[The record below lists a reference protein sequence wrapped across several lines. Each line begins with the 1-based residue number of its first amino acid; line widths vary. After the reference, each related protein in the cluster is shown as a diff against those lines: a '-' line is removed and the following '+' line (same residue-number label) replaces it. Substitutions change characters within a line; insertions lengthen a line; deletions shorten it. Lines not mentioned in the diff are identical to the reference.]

1 VAPINVRGRFSI
13 LGGMIALV
21 VAVSLPALSFWQ
33 EYRSLEA
40 SIQGSNRVRAVAI
53 TRVINQY
60 PDTWRFRRD
69 LLAEL
74 LAFTDIEER
83 REGVASVLIVDLD
96 GKIVVESGAEP
107 RGPLI
112 VRRAQLFDSGAK
124 VGYVENRYSLRGMI
138 WRTVWAG
145 VVGLILGAV
154 VYAVLWR
161 LQRRVVER
169 TAELEL
175 TLSRVERQ
183 SRQAALLAE
192 LGGFLAACTTS
203 EEASDTVARFAPQL
217 YPEWSGVIYL
227 VNPSRNQLLAAGRWG
242 VAPPARDAL
251 AHEDCWA
258 LRRGQTHR
266 AGGSRT
272 GLVCAHIASDVAAET
287 LCLPMVAQGEL
298 LGLLHIVSAM
308 PGGGDPDGIGDLAER
323 VILQVAEAT
332 SMAIANL
339 KLRDTLRQQSIRDPL
354 TGLYNR
360 RFLEESL
367 GRELALAQR
376 KGDSLATF
384 MLDVDH
390 FKRFNDSYGH
400 EAGDAV
406 LRTLGRTLKEMARAS
421 DIVCRF
427 GGEEFTAVL
436 IGARLDGAVEWGD
449 RLMSRVRKLDTKGGG
464 QPLGRITISMG
475 LALYPGHG
483 QDIETLLQAAD
494 VALYEAKRS
503 GRDRLVVYQAPVN
516 DASQPT
522 PGSTDEA
529 ISAT

>member
-1 VAPINVRGRFSI
+1 
-13 LGGMIALV
+13 
-21 VAVSLPALSFWQ
+21 
-33 EYRSLEA
+33 
-40 SIQGSNRVRAVAI
+40 
-53 TRVINQY
+53 
-60 PDTWRFRRD
+60 
-69 LLAEL
+69 
-74 LAFTDIEER
+74 
-83 REGVASVLIVDLD
+83 
-96 GKIVVESGAEP
+96 
-107 RGPLI
+107 
-112 VRRAQLFDSGAK
+112 
-124 VGYVENRYSLRGMI
+124 
-138 WRTVWAG
+138 
-145 VVGLILGAV
+145 
-154 VYAVLWR
+154 
-161 LQRRVVER
+161 
-169 TAELEL
+169 
-175 TLSRVERQ
+175 
-183 SRQAALLAE
+183 
-192 LGGFLAACTTS
+192 
-203 EEASDTVARFAPQL
+203 
-217 YPEWSGVIYL
+217 
-227 VNPSRNQLLAAGRWG
+227 
-242 VAPPARDAL
+242 
-251 AHEDCWA
+251 
-258 LRRGQTHR
+258 
-266 AGGSRT
+266 
-272 GLVCAHIASDVAAET
+272 
-287 LCLPMVAQGEL
+287 
-298 LGLLHIVSAM
+298 
-308 PGGGDPDGIGDLAER
+308 
-323 VILQVAEAT
+323 
-332 SMAIANL
+332 MAIANL

-427 GGEEFTAVL
+427 GGEEFTAIL
-436 IGARLDGAVEWGD
+436 IGARLDGAVEWGN

-516 DASQPT
+516 GASQPP